1 MNYPLISV
9 ITVSYN
15 AVLTIEQTILSVINQ
30 TYLNIEYIIID
41 GGSTDGTVNVIKKYA
56 DKIAYWVSESDKGI
70 YDAMN
75 KGIAYSHGEYC
86 NFINAGDKFCS
97 SSILKQVMDFNHVA
111 DIIVGQDLHV
121 NEHNKIVSRS
131 VLPRRY
137 NLLHFYITTIPHQ
150 SCFIRAS
157 LLKKYYYDTSLKIVS
172 DWKFYLQSIVL
183 GGHSVAAYNNVIV
196 ICNPRGA
203 SSDNNRIKEEREK
216 VLKDL
221 LPAYI
226 VNDYQCLSCLGEE
239 FIENALFLFNNH
251 WIRFL
256 DKKYYDENT
265 IDFKHLLLSEK
276 NQSLLK
282 DIQNSNSVGVH
293 IRRGDYMTKQ
303 NLVIFGN
310 ICTQK
315 YYHDAIRIITEKV
328 NDAVFYVFSDDIS
341 WVQTHLD
348 IPNAVYVNWN
358 TGESSIYDMYLMS
371 SCKYNIIA
379 NSTFS
384 YWAARLNK
392 KTNMVIYPS
401 KWYNTFT
408 PDIFP
413 ESWCG
418 I

>member
-239 FIENALFLFNNH
+239 FIENALFL
-251 WIRFL
+251 